1 MLYVKQQHTFVL
13 GYISNHF
20 FLKLA
25 FLYSFSTY
33 IRLVWFFFATY
44 KNYFT
49 VRKLPLF
56 VTVLGSGSSA
66 TANVCEV
73 SEPRAESWFW
83 RDSPYSARSRKTL
96 VCCKI
101 LFWLISAARCC
112 FCFDKYRAHLFML
125 WFVTSSWRHKSNI
138 ELRRNVNR

>member
-1 MLYVKQQHTFVL
+1 MTALCKCYMLNNSIHL
-13 GYISNHF
+13 CWDMYISNHF

-73 SEPRAESWFW
+73 SEPRAESWLWCREQGKTAFKS
-83 RDSPYSARSRKTL
+83 RISTFSPSKASTLIRSGTPKLLLLKKRSGTPSS
-96 VCCKI
+96 
-101 LFWLISAARCC
+101 LF
-112 FCFDKYRAHLFML
+112 
-125 WFVTSSWRHKSNI
+125 
-138 ELRRNVNR
+138 

>member
-13 GYISNHF
+13 GYIGNHF

-73 SEPRAESWFW
+73 SEARAESCKEWTG
-83 RDSPYSARSRKTL
+83 KT
-96 VCCKI
+96 I
-101 LFWLISAARCC
+101 YFN
-112 FCFDKYRAHLFML
+112 F
-125 WFVTSSWRHKSNI
+125 SSIFGDFFLKFLKQSNKLRVKSWT
-138 ELRRNVNR
+138 ES